1 VSGRTYYRA
10 VMPREAWNSGR
21 EPRERR
27 RRRRAVDDLIA
38 GLDRYLAKR
47 TIEDPLL
54 FRAANGEP
62 VRLEH
67 TDRVMLTQWV
77 TWAARL
83 CDPYVRYGFGPAPDG
98 SEWRIHSRWELL

>member
-10 VMPREAWNSGR
+10 VMPPEAWNHGR
-21 EPRERR
+21 EPRKRR

-38 GLDRYLAKR
+38 GLDRYPRKAPSTPTGVK
-47 TIEDPLL
+47 
-54 FRAANGEP
+54 
-62 VRLEH
+62 
-67 TDRVMLTQWV
+67 LTQWV

-83 CDPYVRYGFGPAPDG
+83 SDPYVRHGFGPAPDG